1 MAFYIN
7 NQKEYLMTKF
17 SKVTLLLALALALSL
32 FACKD
37 EPKDDPK
44 PQSAT
49 ITFGANLSTN
59 VTGHMTNAQ
68 WDNVIGKL
76 TTALNAAAN
85 DTGNLGT
92 FCTGLFGAGAGVN
105 IGLVKTTEFSFYKM
119 DVPTSRILFNADYAI
134 NATQADFSA
143 KVAASINGVNS
154 IGPSQQ

>member
-1 MAFYIN
+1 MKKTIALSLIA
-7 NQKEYLMTKF
+7 L
-17 SKVTLLLALALALSL
+17 TLTLSL

-37 EPKDDPK
+37 EPPADDPK

-85 DTGNLGT
+85 DDSVGDQCNT
-92 FCTGLFGAGAGVN
+92 LFGLAGVN
-105 IGLVKTTEFSFYKM
+105 IDLLKTTEFNYYKL
-119 DVPTSRILFNADYAI
+119 DLDAAKFIFNVDYVIEATEADL
-134 NATQADFSA
+134 SA
-143 KVAASINGVNS
+143 KIVIMIKAAFGNGDL
-154 IGPSQQ
+154 QQ